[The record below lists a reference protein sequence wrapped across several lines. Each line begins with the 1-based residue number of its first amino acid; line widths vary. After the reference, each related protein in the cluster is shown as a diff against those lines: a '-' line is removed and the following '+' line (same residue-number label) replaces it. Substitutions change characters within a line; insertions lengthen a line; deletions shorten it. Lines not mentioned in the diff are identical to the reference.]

1 MWGLTCLLENV
12 GFVLKCSVGC
22 IPVRSD
28 FTSAGRDTAL
38 PVEEPLLA
46 EAKHGN
52 EQDSSDGSLD
62 ALLVARSSALQMLI
76 LSCRCFEIFRMNPC
90 EKRTPVYLHMHTFKM
105 STCYGNVIL

>member
-22 IPVRSD
+22 IPARSD

-46 EAKHGN
+46 E
-52 EQDSSDGSLD
+52 DSMDMSRTL
-62 ALLVARSSALQMLI
+62 LLVARRSALQI
-76 LSCRCFEIFRMNPC
+76 
-90 EKRTPVYLHMHTFKM
+90 
-105 STCYGNVIL
+105 VIL